1 MENCRALFGRDRA
14 IRSHQHHVGRGQSN
28 RSNAVIEARLASAQ
42 GLSESDGHALAG
54 FVDAEACFSIH
65 ANNGGRTW
73 NCAMSLAVRRDD
85 GDVVEDLCRSTGLGH
100 VSRKRAH
107 RTSRPQAVWTVA
119 SKRECAELA
128 RVLRGFPLRARK
140 RHDFDIWA
148 RAVDRWSAV
157 LYDAHGDPAF
167 HAAMARDAELI
178 RSVRRYV
185 NRPPPALDGRDEALV
200 AYLGGFFS
208 GEGCFQLSRL
218 QPRAV
223 IKLRRD
229 DRSILELFAS
239 RFEIGSVRDRP
250 AYGNKNPS
258 VTWLVCATGDLARAI
273 CLFDAAQLRGR
284 KRREFEVWRQA
295 AHERACARPARRRWD
310 RGRVEG
316 VAERLRALRPYRH
329 PNDGAPTTRAHAE
342 HDARSAYA
350 NVLRA
355 FADGSPSGALT
366 CTAYARA
373 RENHPEWPNRNTI
386 TLAFGGW
393 AEALRGAG
401 LGERLHARSSGTRSF
416 GGGPIA
422 DRISSMGLSTAEF
435 APPPAPADQP
445 LSTDLCWLLSRASYT
460 LTTEL
465 TAAFEG
471 LGLSPRANCVLATA
485 MTGDHTQ
492 SEIARAVGLDKTTM
506 VVTLDELEA
515 AGLAE
520 RRPSPKDR
528 RARVIAVTAA
538 GERKVREA
546 EEIAE
551 RIRADV
557 LSALPEGER
566 EVFLKALTQLV
577 SDRLSEPVICSHPV
591 RRRAPRA

>member
-1 MENCRALFGRDRA
+1 MGKAVGGNAL
-14 IRSHQHHVGRGQSN
+14 
-28 RSNAVIEARLASAQ
+28 IEARLAAAQ
-42 GLSESDGHALAG
+42 CLSDFDGHALAG
-54 FVDAEACFSIH
+54 FLDAEASFLISP
-65 ANNGGRTW
+65 NNGGRTW
-73 NCAMSLAVRRDD
+73 ICQMSIALRRDD
-85 GDVVEDLCRSTGLGH
+85 GDVLTDLCRSTGLGR
-100 VSRKRAH
+100 VCLVRAR
-107 RTSRPQAVWTVA
+107 RTSRPQAKWTIA
-119 SKRECAELA
+119 SKRECAELV
-128 RVLRGFPLRARK
+128 RILRRHPLRARK
-140 RHDFDIWA
+140 RRDFDIWA
-148 RAVDRWSAV
+148 RAVDRWSAAA
-157 LYDAHGDPAF
+157 YDADGDPAF
-167 HAAMARDAELI
+167 HGAMARDADLL
-178 RSVRRYV
+178 RNVRRYV
-185 NRPPPALDGRDEALV
+185 NTPPPALDGPDEALV

-258 VTWLVCATGDLARAI
+258 VTWLVCATGELARAI

-295 AHERACARPARRRWD
+295 AYERASARVVGRRWD

-329 PNDGAPTTRAHAE
+329 PTDLVAPTRADAE
-342 HDARSAYA
+342 QDARSAYA

-355 FADGSPSGALT
+355 FADEAAGGPLT
-366 CTAYARA
+366 CTACARA
-373 RENHPEWPNRNTI
+373 REDHPEWPNRDTI

-401 LGERLHARSSGTRSF
+401 LGERLHARSSGTRLS
-416 GGGPIA
+416 GARPIA
-422 DRISSMGLSTAEF
+422 DRISSMGRSTAEL
-435 APPPAPADQP
+435 APAPAPPDQP

-485 MTGDHTQ
+485 MTGPHTQ

-520 RRPSPKDR
+520 RRPSPNDR

-546 EEIAE
+546 EDIAE
-551 RIRADV
+551 RVRADV
-557 LSALPEGER
+557 LSTLPDDER
-566 EVFLKALTQLV
+566 EVFLKALTRLV
-577 SDRLSEPVICSHPV
+577 SDRLSEPVVCSHPV
-591 RRRAPRA
+591 RRRAPRT